1 MNETMK
7 KDTNDLI
14 DRALLGDRDALEE
27 LLDGVQDLVFSLS
40 LRMLGMIPDAE
51 DASQE
56 ILLKVMTHLSSFKKE
71 SAFSTWVYRIAVNH
85 LLSYRKHMFAERPL
99 SFEFYA
105 SDIVNGSAADI
116 PAASEDVDQALLER
130 ELKLS
135 CSNVMLQC
143 LEPEN
148 RIVFILGTMFQADSR
163 VAGEI
168 LGMSP
173 EAYRQKLSRA
183 RKRMA
188 DFLSEYCGLSGSGC
202 CSCKRRI
209 PYAIATHRL
218 DPARLEYGALKERQ
232 GLLDDCTDA
241 MEEIDHLSLIFNS
254 MPLYRATE
262 KAKMFL
268 RDFLKSDCCSLVR
281 GM

>member
-1 MNETMK
+1 M
-7 KDTNDLI
+7 NDLI
-14 DRALLGDRDALEE
+14 DRALSGDKKALEE
-27 LLDGVQDLVFSLS
+27 LLDSVQDLVFSLS

-56 ILLKVMTHLSSFKKE
+56 ILLKLMTHLSSFKKE
-71 SAFSTWVYRIAVNH
+71 SAFTTWVYRIAVNH
-85 LLSYRKHMFAERPL
+85 LLNYRKHMFAERPL
-99 SFEFYA
+99 SFEYYA
-105 SDIVNGSAADI
+105 SDIVNGSAADV
-116 PAASEDVDQALLER
+116 PAAAGEVDQALLER

-148 RIVFILGTMFQADSR
+148 RLVFILGTMFQVDSR

-168 LGMSP
+168 LGITADS
-173 EAYRQKLSRA
+173 YRQKLSRA

-202 CSCKRRI
+202 CSCKKRI

-218 DPARLEYGALKERQ
+218 NPARLEYGSLSERK

-262 KAKMFL
+262 NTKMFL
-268 RDFLKSDCCSLVR
+268 NDFLKSDCCTLVR
-281 GM
+281 DMQREGVL

>member
-1 MNETMK
+1 M
-7 KDTNDLI
+7 NDLI
-14 DRALLGDRDALEE
+14 DRALSGDKKALEE
-27 LLDGVQDLVFSLS
+27 LLDSVQDLVFSLS

-56 ILLKVMTHLSSFKKE
+56 ILLKLMTHLSSFKKE
-71 SAFSTWVYRIAVNH
+71 SAFTTWVYRIAVNH
-85 LLSYRKHMFAERPL
+85 LLNYRKHMFAERPL
-99 SFEFYA
+99 SFEYYA
-105 SDIVNGSAADI
+105 SDIVNGSSADV
-116 PAASEDVDQALLER
+116 PATGEVDQALLER

-148 RIVFILGTMFQADSR
+148 RIVFILGTMFQVDSR

-168 LGMSP
+168 LGITAAS
-173 EAYRQKLSRA
+173 YRQKLSRA

-188 DFLSEYCGLSGSGC
+188 DFLSEYCGLSGSGG
-202 CSCKRRI
+202 CSCKKRI

-218 DPARLEYGALKERQ
+218 NPARLEYGSLSERR

-262 KAKMFL
+262 NAKMFL
-268 RDFLKSDCCSLVR
+268 NDFLKSDCCTLVR
-281 GM
+281 DMQREGVL